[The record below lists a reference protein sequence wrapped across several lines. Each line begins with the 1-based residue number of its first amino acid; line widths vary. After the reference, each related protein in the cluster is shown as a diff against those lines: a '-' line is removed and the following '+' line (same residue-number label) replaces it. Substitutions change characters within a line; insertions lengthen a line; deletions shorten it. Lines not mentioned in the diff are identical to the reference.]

1 MPSHFRDNWKV
12 LESVGS
18 IRLFVSTLPFKLTD
32 TWLRLFAW
40 VWIMTIVRQE
50 MKVKVTAQGQRWMQR
65 CVCYTST
72 YFDVLSILIG
82 GRISKF
88 SLWRH
93 QLRTSA
99 ERRAAWR
106 GRIQQQRRSPARSI
120 SFGVTSIDNCFHR
133 GMEAAFMRWSCL
145 SVCFVC
151 LFVCPSVR
159 AHISGSTC
167 PIFSNFQMH
176 VTCGHGSVLLYQRYG
191 ILRTSGFAND
201 VIFAQSGRME
211 TCRYRCSEWRHCVV
225 VRRLTS
231 PLRRIGCVGS

>member
-1 MPSHFRDNWKV
+1 MLSHFRDNWKV

-151 LFVCPSVR
+151 LSVCL
-159 AHISGSTC
+159 
-167 PIFSNFQMH
+167 
-176 VTCGHGSVLLYQRYG
+176 SVLLSARISPEVHVQYSPIFKCMLPVAMARSCSTSVMVFYALPV
-191 ILRTSGFAND
+191 LRMTSFLHNRAVWRHVDIAAASD
-201 VIFAQSGRME
+201 VIASSCAG
-211 TCRYRCSEWRHCVV
+211 
-225 VRRLTS
+225 
-231 PLRRIGCVGS
+231 

>member
-1 MPSHFRDNWKV
+1 
-12 LESVGS
+12 
-18 IRLFVSTLPFKLTD
+18 
-32 TWLRLFAW
+32 
-40 VWIMTIVRQE
+40 MTIVRQE

-72 YFDVLSILIG
+72 YFDVLSV
-82 GRISKF
+82 F

-151 LFVCPSVR
+151 LSVCLSFCPR
-159 AHISGSTC
+159 AYLRKYMSNILQ
-167 PIFSNFQMH
+167 FSNACYLWPWLGPAPAGLWYFTH
-176 VTCGHGSVLLYQRYG
+176 FRFC
-191 ILRTSGFAND
+191 
-201 VIFAQSGRME
+201 
-211 TCRYRCSEWRHCVV
+211 EWRHFCIIGPFGDMSISLQRV
-225 VRRLTS
+225 TS
-231 PLRRIGCVGS
+231 LRRRAQVNVPAASYWLRLVIDDRGR